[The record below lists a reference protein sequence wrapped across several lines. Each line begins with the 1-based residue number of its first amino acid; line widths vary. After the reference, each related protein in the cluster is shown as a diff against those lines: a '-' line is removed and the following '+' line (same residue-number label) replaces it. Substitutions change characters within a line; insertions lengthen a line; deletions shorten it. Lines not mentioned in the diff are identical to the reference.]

1 MKILSKSDII
11 QRFSIGKDI
20 YTNSKLDGSGFTVDN
35 NKYNTNGIIFSGH
48 WAYYTNNQF
57 LLRCAAHDRPYYET
71 NLGYEYNNDEDP
83 IKQLDTLEIEAKKQG
98 RGQTL
103 LFYNYNNDEVSDM
116 GCNELSNYWL
126 DNFRQCFMGF
136 RANKVVFRKNDL
148 LAYLD
153 DIFGKKVNDR
163 AVSAV
168 VMVADF
174 ERQVLKCKVIRFKKR
189 DISKEVEFDIPIYVD
204 PFINWNTYSD
214 FQPMI
219 AINALYLNLLQV
231 FQENEYINMS
241 FNYVPANP
249 KERQAYVKEYNS
261 QSLPRVVFSGYGQ
274 DEQPD
279 IKLGITQIYPNF
291 NPFE

>member
-1 MKILSKSDII
+1 MKILSKSEII
-11 QRFSIGKDI
+11 ERFSIGKDI
-20 YTNSKLDGSGFTVDN
+20 YTNSKIDASGFTVN
-35 NKYNTNGIIFSGH
+35 NEAYNTNGVIFSGH

-57 LLRCAAHDRPYYET
+57 ILRCPAHDRPFYEA
-71 NLGYEYNNDEDP
+71 NLEYEYNNEEDP
-83 IKQLDTLEIEAKKQG
+83 IKQLDDLEMQAKKQG

-103 LFYNYNNDEVSDM
+103 LFYNYNNNEVEDR
-116 GCNELSNYWL
+116 GNNELTNYWL
-126 DNFRQCFMGF
+126 NNFNQCFIGF
-136 RANKVVFRKNDL
+136 RGNKIMFKKNDL
-148 LAYLD
+148 LTHLD

-174 ERQVLKCKVIRFKKR
+174 ESQLLRCKVIRFKKR
-189 DISKEVEFDIPIYVD
+189 DVSKEVEFVIPIYVD
-204 PFINWNTYSD
+204 PFINWSTTPY

-219 AINALYLNLLQV
+219 AVNALYLNLLQV
-231 FQENEYINMS
+231 FQENEYVNMS

-249 KERQAYVKEYNS
+249 KERTSYINEFGS
-261 QSLPRVVFSGYGQ
+261 QTLPRVVFSGFGEE
-274 DEQPD
+274 EQPD